1 MSVIIVGMGDS
12 DFHFMEVL
20 DGDKKKLAFKG
31 REVARDVEAGVGDK
45 A

>member
-1 MSVIIVGMGDS
+1 MGDS

-20 DGDKKKLAFKG
+20 DGDKKKLSFKG
-31 REVARDVEAGVGDK
+31 REVKRDVGEAVWGE